1 MTRRKTVTLDK
12 VTLRVPPGTDPQA
25 VLKAV
30 TEAVRGGAVSDAP
43 ALRIDLPALR
53 GEGPQALAQR
63 IGRATAVKL
72 RNGGGS

>member
-12 VTLRVPPGTDPQA
+12 VILRVPPGTDPQA

-30 TEAVRGGAVSDAP
+30 TEAARGAAVSDTA
-43 ALRIDLPALR
+43 ALRVDLPAQR
-53 GEGPQALAQR
+53 GEGAQALAQR